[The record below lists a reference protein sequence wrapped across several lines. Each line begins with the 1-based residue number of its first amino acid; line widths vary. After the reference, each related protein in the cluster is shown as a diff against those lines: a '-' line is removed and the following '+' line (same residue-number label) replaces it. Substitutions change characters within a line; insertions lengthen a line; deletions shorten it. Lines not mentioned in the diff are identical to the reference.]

1 MHGLVTA
8 GASCRARAAQP
19 ARAPEHPRPHPPH
32 HTHYPTPFR
41 LGCSR
46 DYQVPDLLN
55 ADYGEPVDAVCYET
69 APSSGIFKRAWTKAD
84 VQMDCATWTPT
95 ITFK

>member
-1 MHGLVTA
+1 M
-8 GASCRARAAQP
+8 
-19 ARAPEHPRPHPPH
+19 
-32 HTHYPTPFR
+32 
-41 LGCSR
+41 
-46 DYQVPDLLN
+46 PDLLN